1 MRIIYTSTKKALIK
15 HSSLFVRSV
24 SAKETSVL
32 CDRHLQ
38 TSTGEKELSFVSIR
52 IGLTEIQELNDNG
65 STTASITT
73 FSQKTA
79 SITTFSQKTASIT
92 MFSLNTTSI
101 TTFIQK
107 IASITVFSLKTPCI
121 TIKHDTLV
129 STKLSFSI
137 LILIIT
143 LYTDYRVS
151 STKCRRTR

>member
-1 MRIIYTSTKKALIK
+1 MRNIYTSTKKALIK

-92 MFSLNTTSI
+92 MFSLKTTSI

-107 IASITVFSLKTPCI
+107 IASIT
-121 TIKHDTLV
+121 IKHDTSV
-129 STKLSFSI
+129 STKLSLSI

>member
-1 MRIIYTSTKKALIK
+1 MRNIYTSTKKALIK

-107 IASITVFSLKTPCI
+107 IASIT
-121 TIKHDTLV
+121 IKHDTSV
-129 STKLSFSI
+129 STKLSLSI